1 MEILLA
7 LIIIYIIF
15 TIPSCFG
22 TALIFKKMN
31 LSFKKG
37 LIPFYNKIILI
48 QKYKLPQYHLILIF
62 IPFIRLYS
70 NFLINDKLSKQ
81 YKKDKIYTLELTFL
95 PFIYNIFLGLEINKK
110 QEQTSN
116 YFEDQKTI
124 YQDKEKKI
132 EDDYLWHPKQ
142 KVKSD
147 TIYKASRNKL
157 NAKVNINIQK
167 TNEIIDNKKQIII
180 KKEKENKKI
189 CPNCGAKIN
198 EKAEICFICGTELR

>member
-7 LIIIYIIF
+7 LITIYIIF
-15 TIPSCFG
+15 TIPSCLG
-22 TALIFKKMN
+22 SALIFKKMN
-31 LSFKKG
+31 LGLKKG
-37 LIPFYNKIILI
+37 LIPFYNKIVLI
-48 QKYKLPQYHLILIF
+48 KKYNLPQYHLILIF
-62 IPFIRLYS
+62 IPAIRLYS
-70 NFLINDKLSKQ
+70 NFIINDKLSKQ
-81 YKKDKIYTLELTFL
+81 YKKNTIYTLELTFL
-95 PFIYNIFLGLEINKK
+95 PFIYNIFLGLEIKQK
-110 QEQTSN
+110 QEKTSN

-124 YQDKEKKI
+124 YQDKEQK
-132 EDDYLWHPKQ
+132 DDYSWYPK
-142 KVKSD
+142 KKEKSD
-147 TIYKASRNKL
+147 TVYKASRNKL